1 MQAQEIKRQLQ
12 AFLSGAE
19 IIEADDAFLLDQR
32 RRYRGRADWVVQ
44 PASVENVQHVMR
56 FCFEHGIAVTPQGGN
71 TGLCG
76 AAVPDGGLL
85 LSLSRLNRIRSI
97 SLADNAI
104 TVDAGAVLQNVQQ
117 AAAEAGRLFPLS
129 LASEGSCQI
138 GGNIAC
144 NAGGLNVLRYGTMRD
159 LVLGAGSGIAQWRV
173 DFAFAAPC
181 IKTPPA
187 MICAICLSAAKA
199 RWASSPVRH

>member
-12 AFLSGAE
+12 AFLSDAE

-104 TVDAGAVLQNVQQ
+104 TRFCVNARCGAGHSGFHRHLARSGHCRAHARVCGFDNQLLACGQHIYLYCRGQV
-117 AAAEAGRLFPLS
+117 GRL
-129 LASEGSCQI
+129 
-138 GGNIAC
+138 
-144 NAGGLNVLRYGTMRD
+144 
-159 LVLGAGSGIAQWRV
+159 
-173 DFAFAAPC
+173 
-181 IKTPPA
+181 
-187 MICAICLSAAKA
+187 MI
-199 RWASSPVRH
+199 